1 MKKQKE
7 ILKPSDWGLVAGK
20 MSELMLHNF
29 VLTDFA
35 EIFGTPL
42 YVLDETRLANRAA
55 AFKTSAENNYPG
67 NVSVHYP
74 FKCNSVPAV
83 VNIIK
88 SAGLRAEVMTE
99 FELNLAL
106 ISGFDGREILVNGPC
121 KTDTFLAKCLEADVK
136 LISVD
141 SIDELK
147 SLSALSAVQNK
158 RVNILLRINPDYIP
172 KGLPA
177 GSATGS
183 RKSVFGLSI
192 KQNEINYALDLI
204 RQNDNLS
211 FQGFHFH
218 IGTGI
223 SNPFDYRKVINKLSG
238 FFNYV
243 INEGFKINIID
254 VGGGFPSPGTRELNT
269 YELIVSQVF
278 KYFQYKPV
286 LNSYSFDDFTKCIGK
301 TISALPITSHP
312 ELIYEPG
319 RSIVSSCQLLLLRV
333 QRTKGSSP
341 HKWLI
346 TDGGLGT
353 ITLPTYY
360 EYHKIFLANNV
371 SRPAKEYAT
380 IAGPCCF
387 AGDVVYKNIKMPQ
400 VNRGEILAVMDT
412 GAYFNGFESNF
423 GFARPAII
431 SVSEDDY
438 KLIRERETNEYMLMR
453 DLPIKNNLN
462 REVRNEI

>member
-1 MKKQKE
+1 MKKKKE
-7 ILKPSDWGLVAGK
+7 ILNPSDWGLAAGK
-20 MSELMLHNF
+20 KSELMLHDF
-29 VLTDFA
+29 VLIDFA
-35 EIFGTPL
+35 ELYGTPL
-42 YVLDETRLANRAA
+42 YVLDETRLAEKAA

-88 SAGLRAEVMTE
+88 SSGLSAEVMTE

-106 ISGFDGREILVNGPC
+106 NSGFESSEIIVNGPC
-121 KTDTFLAKCLEADVK
+121 KTDTFLTKCLNADVK

-147 SLSALSAVQNK
+147 SLSALSTGRN
-158 RVNILLRINPDYIP
+158 RNVNILLRLNPDFIP

-204 RQNDNLS
+204 RQNNNLS
-211 FQGFHFH
+211 FRGFHFH

-223 SNPFDYRKVINKLSG
+223 SDPGNYQKVIKKLSVL
-238 FFNYV
+238 FNYV
-243 INEGFKINIID
+243 IKEGFKIDIID
-254 VGGGFPSPGTRELNT
+254 VGGGFPSPGTRELST

-278 KYFQYKPV
+278 KYFQFKPI
-286 LNSYSFDDFTKCIGK
+286 LNSNSFDDFTKCIGK
-301 TISALPITSHP
+301 TISSLPFDNLP

-333 QRTKGSSP
+333 QRTKGNSP

-360 EYHKIFLANNV
+360 EYHKIFLADNV
-371 SRPAKEYAT
+371 SRPIEEYAT
-380 IAGPCCF
+380 ITGPCCF
-387 AGDVVYKNIKMPQ
+387 AGDIVYKNIKMPK
-400 VNRGEILAVMDT
+400 VNQGDILAVMDT

-431 SVSEDDY
+431 SVSEDHY
-438 KLIRERETNEYMLMR
+438 KLIRERETNEHMVMR

-462 REVRNEI
+462 TEVRNEI

>member
-1 MKKQKE
+1 MVHLFTFWMKRGFQT
-7 ILKPSDWGLVAGK
+7 G
-20 MSELMLHNF
+20 
-29 VLTDFA
+29 
-35 EIFGTPL
+35 
-42 YVLDETRLANRAA
+42 RQ
-55 AFKTSAENNYPG
+55 AFKTSAEINYPG
-67 NVSVHYP
+67 NVLVHYP

-83 VNIIK
+83 VSIIK

-106 ISGFDGREILVNGPC
+106 ISGFDGSEIIVNGPC

-147 SLSALSAVQNK
+147 SLSTLSAGQNK
-158 RVNILLRINPDYIP
+158 KVSVLLRINPDYIP

-204 RQNDNLS
+204 RQNNNLS

-223 SNPFDYRKVINKLSG
+223 SDPNEYKKVINKLSPLLQ
-238 FFNYV
+238 YV
-243 INEGFKINIID
+243 ITEGFNINFLD
-254 VGGGFPSPGTRELNT
+254 VGGGYPSPGTRELKT

-278 KYFQYKPV
+278 KHFQYKPV
-286 LNSYSFDDFTKCIGK
+286 LNPYSFDDFTRCIGK
-301 TISALPITSHP
+301 TISTLPFNRLP

-333 QRTKGSSP
+333 QRTKGNSL

-371 SRPAKEYAT
+371 SLPVEEYAT
-380 IAGPCCF
+380 ITGPCCF
-387 AGDVVYKNIKMPQ
+387 ASDIVYRNIKMPQ
-400 VNRGEILAVMDT
+400 VNQGDILAVMDT

-431 SVSEDDY
+431 SVSEDHY
-438 KLIRERETNEYMLMR
+438 KLVRERETNEYLLMR

-462 REVRNEI
+462 TEVRNEI